1 MSHYAKSMFD
11 LIERLSKL
19 PGIGPKSAERIAF
32 FLLKDS
38 KENVFSLAN
47 AIVKM
52 KQKSRFCKI
61 CSNLAED
68 EICSIC
74 RDAKRDKSIVCVVEH
89 PKDIIAIEKAG
100 GFNGLYHVLLGALS
114 PLDGVVPQNLTIGQ
128 LINRI
133 KAARLPDGQGEIKE
147 VIIATNS
154 NTDGEATALYL
165 TKILKPLKIKVSRIA
180 YGIPVGTNLEYAD
193 QATLQKALEGRKEI

>member
-1 MSHYAKSMFD
+1 MTHYSKSMLD
-11 LIERLSKL
+11 LIEKLSKL

-38 KENVFSLAN
+38 KENVISLAN

-52 KQKSRFCKI
+52 KQRSKFCKI
-61 CSNLAED
+61 CSNLAEED
-68 EICSIC
+68 TCSIC
-74 RDAKRDKSIVCVVEH
+74 QDIKRDKSVVCVVEH
-89 PKDIIAIEKAG
+89 PKDIVAIEKAG
-100 GFNGLYHVLLGALS
+100 SFNGIYHVLLGALS
-114 PLDGVVPQNLTIGQ
+114 PLDGVGPQNLTILQ
-128 LINRI
+128 LVNRI
-133 KAARLPDGQGEIKE
+133 KAGEIKE

-165 TKILKPLKIKVSRIA
+165 NKILKSLKIKISRIA